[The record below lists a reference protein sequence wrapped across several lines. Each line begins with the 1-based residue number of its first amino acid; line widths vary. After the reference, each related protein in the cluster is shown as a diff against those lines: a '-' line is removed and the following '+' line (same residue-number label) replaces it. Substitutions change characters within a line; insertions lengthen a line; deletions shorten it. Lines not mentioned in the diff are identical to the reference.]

1 MKIGI
6 LLAIFNLS
14 ENYSNSNDL
23 LKMIDNGKDNSLI
36 TFFVTTDEI
45 SSALLLKL
53 DFRRLTVLIISSE
66 MISMI
71 PILFEELPLT

>member
-6 LLAIFNLS
+6 ILAISHLSGNSPNL
-14 ENYSNSNDL
+14 NDL

-36 TFFVTTDEI
+36 TFYVTTDEI
-45 SSALLLKL
+45 SSAPLLKL

-66 MISMI
+66 LVSMI
-71 PILFEELPLT
+71 PILFEKLPLI